1 MTTPPPNSGE
11 DGREYTRASSAHP
24 LVSLPGEGVQ
34 EGVTATRMTPL
45 PLGRRE
51 PGPRRSPLPGL
62 SAHQDAGADGV
73 GDPVGIAHSEPR
85 EVRGRD
91 SGSELC

>member
-1 MTTPPPNSGE
+1 M
-11 DGREYTRASSAHP
+11 
-24 LVSLPGEGVQ
+24 Q
-34 EGVTATRMTPL
+34 EGVTAARMTPL

-73 GDPVGIAHSEPR
+73 GEPVGIAHSEPW